1 MNKYIYIL
9 TRITKKSHENITWIN
24 IYTLTRSTKR
34 IIRRSTKRMLIFFVT
49 NLMPDKLTIKI
60 KSLETKS
67 IIIGGAKK
75 SYYSI

>member
-1 MNKYIYIL
+1 
-9 TRITKKSHENITWIN
+9 
-24 IYTLTRSTKR
+24 
-34 IIRRSTKRMLIFFVT
+34 MLIFFVT